1 MVSIIMSQKPAPIFW
16 PGQRWLHP
24 KLNGDKL
31 IMSYR
36 DSLNS
41 WLVVRLLPKMQQKVV
56 ARCRT
61 RSDADGHLQVLRR
74 LMPDAEF
81 TVLFDASLKLDS

>member
-1 MVSIIMSQKPAPIFW
+1 
-16 PGQRWLHP
+16 
-24 KLNGDKL
+24 
-31 IMSYR
+31 MSYR
-36 DSLNS
+36 DSLTS
-41 WLVVRLLPKMQQKVV
+41 WLVVRLFPNMQRKVV

-81 TVLFDASLKLDS
+81 TVMFDASLKLDS

>member
-1 MVSIIMSQKPAPIFW
+1 
-16 PGQRWLHP
+16 
-24 KLNGDKL
+24 
-31 IMSYR
+31 MSYR

>member
-1 MVSIIMSQKPAPIFW
+1 
-16 PGQRWLHP
+16 
-24 KLNGDKL
+24 
-31 IMSYR
+31 MSYR
-36 DSLNS
+36 DSLTS
-41 WLVVRLLPKMQQKVV
+41 WLVVPLFPNMQRKVV

-81 TVLFDASLKLDS
+81 TVVFDPSLKLDS